1 MTTIAVKVDYETK
14 LRLMRD
20 CMQKD
25 LNMSLVLR
33 RMVQLYLT
41 DEKVR
46 KKVMDFER
54 KDGWEG
60 EF

>member
-1 MTTIAVKVDYETK
+1 MTTIAFKIENDEK

-20 CMQKD
+20 TLQKD
-25 LNMSLVLR
+25 LNMSVVLR
-33 RMVQLYLT
+33 RIVHLYLT
-41 DEKVR
+41 DEEVR
-46 KKVMDFER
+46 RKVMDFER

>member
-1 MTTIAVKVDYETK
+1 MTNLAFKIEYDLKM
-14 LRLMRD
+14 RLMRD
-20 CMQKD
+20 AIKKD
-25 LNMSLVLR
+25 LNMSVILR

-54 KDGWEG
+54 NDRWEG

>member
-1 MTTIAVKVDYETK
+1 MTTIAFKIENDEK

-20 CMQKD
+20 CLQKD

>member
-1 MTTIAVKVDYETK
+1 MTTIAFKLDYETK

>member
-1 MTTIAVKVDYETK
+1 MTNLAFKIEYDLKM
-14 LRLMRD
+14 RLMRD
-20 CMQKD
+20 AMKKD
-25 LNMSLVLR
+25 LNMSVILR

>member
-1 MTTIAVKVDYETK
+1 MTTISFKIENDEK

-20 CMQKD
+20 TLQKD
-25 LNMSLVLR
+25 LNMSVVLR
-33 RMVQLYLT
+33 RIVHLYLT
-41 DEKVR
+41 DEEVR

>member
-1 MTTIAVKVDYETK
+1 MTTIAFKIENDEK

-20 CMQKD
+20 TLQKD
-25 LNMSLVLR
+25 LNMSVVLR
-33 RMVQLYLT
+33 RIVHLYLT
-41 DEKVR
+41 DEEVR

-54 KDGWEG
+54 KDGWES

>member
-1 MTTIAVKVDYETK
+1 MTTIAFKLDYETK

-20 CMQKD
+20 CLQKD